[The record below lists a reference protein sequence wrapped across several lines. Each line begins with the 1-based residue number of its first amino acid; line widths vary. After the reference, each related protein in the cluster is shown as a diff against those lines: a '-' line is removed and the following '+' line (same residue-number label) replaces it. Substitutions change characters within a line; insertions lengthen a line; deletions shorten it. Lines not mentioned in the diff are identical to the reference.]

1 MAPKSMNSNKALTL
15 PDRQDEQGFDLLY
28 EFYKPKLFIIVNS
41 YIPSREDAEEIV
53 HDVLIRIWEKKDR
66 IRVHSNL
73 TAYLYSMTRNA
84 CLDYLRARKSKLSKE
99 INIHQQEHSLNYNAM
114 ADETASSILLKELQA
129 LVKSGIDELPEKCKS
144 VFVKSRMEGLNHKE
158 ISEELHISPK
168 TVENHISRALRHL
181 RTTLKEYLPLF

>member
-1 MAPKSMNSNKALTL
+1 
-15 PDRQDEQGFDLLY
+15 
-28 EFYKPKLFIIVNS
+28 
-41 YIPSREDAEEIV
+41 
-53 HDVLIRIWEKKDR
+53 
-66 IRVHSNL
+66 
-73 TAYLYSMTRNA
+73 
-84 CLDYLRARKSKLSKE
+84 
-99 INIHQQEHSLNYNAM
+99 
-114 ADETASSILLKELQA
+114 LQA